1 MRIELARFYL
11 ALKTTLL
18 LLVAVLF
25 GFTPKSLA
33 HSYNFVETVEQVS
46 SSVVAIGLYS
56 PLKQSGSQMRGTGF
70 VIDDGQ
76 WVVTNHHVV
85 DELLDPT
92 VVEHYV
98 VLHGQGKSVKTLK
111 ATIEAID
118 PQHDLAL
125 LRIQEPL
132 PSAVL
137 AERDLLPVGT
147 DIALTGYPLGAVLG
161 LYASTHRGYI
171 ASVSPDAIPTT
182 QTQRLTTDMLSRL
195 ENPDLIYQL
204 DATAYPGNSGSPIYR
219 PETGEI
225 VGVINKVFVV
235 AGKESAISTPT
246 GISYAIPVVYVHK
259 LLKRA
264 KATTP

>member
-1 MRIELARFYL
+1 MNSSIHQFT
-11 ALKTTLL
+11 KG
-18 LLVAVLF
+18 LLVLLVLCVGAKHSF
-25 GFTPKSLA
+25 SSA
-33 HSYNFVETVEQVS
+33 HNYDFVETVERVS

-70 VIDDGQ
+70 VVDNGQ
-76 WVVTNHHVV
+76 WVITNHHVV
-85 DELLDPT
+85 DEVLDPT

-98 VLHGQGKSVKTLK
+98 VLHGQGKDVKTLK

-125 LRIQEPL
+125 LRIQETL
-132 PSAVL
+132 PSTVL
-137 AERDLLPVGT
+137 ANSELLPVGSE
-147 DIALTGYPLGAVLG
+147 IAITGYPLGAVLG

-171 ASVSPDAIPTT
+171 ASVSPDALPTA
-182 QTQRLTTDMLSRL
+182 QTQGLTVDMLARL

-219 PETGEI
+219 PDSGEVI
-225 VGVINKVFVV
+225 GVINKVFIV

-246 GISYAIPVVYVHK
+246 GISYAIPIAHVHK
-259 LLKRA
+259 LLSRA
-264 KATTP
+264 KGTH

>member
-1 MRIELARFYL
+1 M
-11 ALKTTLL
+11 
-18 LLVAVLF
+18 
-25 GFTPKSLA
+25 
-33 HSYNFVETVEQVS
+33 
-46 SSVVAIGLYS
+46 VAIGLYS

-70 VIDDGQ
+70 VIDDGR

-132 PSAVL
+132 PSANL
-137 AERDLLPVGT
+137 AQRDLLPAGT
-147 DIALTGYPLGAVLG
+147 EIALTGYPLGAVLG

-182 QTQRLTTDMLSRL
+182 QTQRLTADMLSRL

-246 GISYAIPVVYVHK
+246 GISYAIPVVHVHK
-259 LLKRA
+259 LLERV
-264 KATTP
+264 KAPPIKTINESVPGVFF